1 MIFLIINKGIKVK
14 INIFLFSSF
23 CKSNKRK
30 IKCWHFLFF
39 LSFLYPNTSRKIY
52 FFLFPFSFPFPSSF
66 PFTSLSLS
74 TTKHSVKVQSQR
86 RVKRGARSSSC
97 IFPLDILK
105 EDKICWSY
113 LIIFSYTDFCIW
125 NYIISKNIMGKQLIE
140 HIITTKIAKR
150 FLR

>member
-1 MIFLIINKGIKVK
+1 MHFSFLFLLQIKQKKDKMLTFFSFLSFFPISKHIKKNIFFSLSFLIPLP
-14 INIFLFSSF
+14 FLFSF
-23 CKSNKRK
+23 
-30 IKCWHFLFF
+30 H
-39 LSFLYPNTSRKIY
+39 
-52 FFLFPFSFPFPSSF
+52 FPFSVYNQ
-66 PFTSLSLS
+66 TY
-74 TTKHSVKVQSQR
+74 SVKVQSQR

-97 IFPLDILK
+97 IFHLDILK

-113 LIIFSYTDFCIW
+113 LIIFSYTDFCIR